1 MPSPTASG
9 RTQDTEA
16 GSNRLTRFIA
26 GRRTAWVVALLPLLL
41 AGFMFSLGEAER
53 EEQTVDS
60 LPAGFDITEATK
72 MQEEATEGEDL
83 VAIVL
88 WTADEGEF
96 TQAQVGELREYVG
109 QAPLLVADD
118 NTAAYTVRPVEDG
131 DAAKVSDQVKDLRD
145 ELEES
150 APDGITAEV
159 TGPAGLR

>member
-1 MPSPTASG
+1 PSPTASA
-9 RTQDTEA
+9 RRQDPEA

-26 GRRTAWVVALLPLLL
+26 GRRTAWIVVLLQLLL
-41 AGFMFSLGEAER
+41 AGFMFSMAEAER
-53 EEQTVDS
+53 EHQTVDS
-60 LPAGFDITEATK
+60 LPQGYDIIKATRL
-72 MQEEATEGEDL
+72 QEEATEGEDL

-96 TQAQVGELREYVG
+96 TQAQVGELRDYVG
-109 QAPLLVADD
+109 RAPLLVADD

-150 APDGITAEV
+150 
-159 TGPAGLR
+159 